1 MTGRDATGRPRAGGA
16 GRDEAGRPGSA
27 VAEGRAAPWGRVLR
41 VAVAL
46 VVLGAV
52 GFALW
57 TALHED
63 GPRVL
68 DLFDRPGAVPLLL
81 GACAANIAGLVL
93 GMASWRALLAD
104 RIGPVAGARIFFLG
118 QLSKYVPGRV
128 WGVLTHV
135 QLGKRLGVPASRM
148 VGAYVVS
155 LGVTTLTGAAVGLLV
170 GPAVLGRQAYW
181 LLAPAALVV
190 ACVLRPALLHR
201 ALVLAARLSRREE
214 PAPAPGTRKA
224 LIVATVSWLVSGLHL
239 WALLL
244 LCGADPVAGLPVGV
258 GAFALAT
265 VAGSLALILP
275 DGWGVRELVLM
286 AALATVVP
294 WSVAGVVA
302 VASRLVCV
310 VCEVLTSLT
319 ALGWARLARTA
330 EARNAERSTH
340 VVEAV

>member
-1 MTGRDATGRPRAGGA
+1 MTGQDAAGPA
-16 GRDEAGRPGSA
+16 RNT
-27 VAEGRAAPWGRVLR
+27 VAEGRGAWGRVLR
-41 VAVAL
+41 AGVTV

-57 TALHED
+57 SALRED

-68 DLFDRPGAVPLLL
+68 DLFGRPGAAPLLL
-81 GACAANIAGLVL
+81 AACAANIAGLVL

-104 RIGPVAGARIFFLG
+104 RIGPAAGARIFFLG

-135 QLGKRLGVPASRM
+135 GLGRRLGVPASRM

-170 GPAVLGRQAYW
+170 GPAVLGRHAFW
-181 LLAPAALVV
+181 LLGPAALVV
-190 ACVLRPALLHR
+190 ACVVRPGILHG
-201 ALVLAARLSRREE
+201 ALVRAARLLRREE

-224 LIVATVSWLVSGLHL
+224 LVVATVSWLVSGLHL

-310 VCEVLTSLT
+310 LCEVLTSLT
-319 ALGWARLARTA
+319 ALGWARLANT
-330 EARNAERSTH
+330 
-340 VVEAV
+340 

>member
-1 MTGRDATGRPRAGGA
+1 MR
-16 GRDEAGRPGSA
+16 
-27 VAEGRAAPWGRVLR
+27 GRVPR
-41 VAVAL
+41 VLATV
-46 VVLGAV
+46 VVLAAV
-52 GFALW
+52 GYALW
-57 TALHED
+57 SALRRD

-68 DLFDRPGAVPLLL
+68 DLFGRPGAAPLLL
-81 GACAANIAGLVL
+81 AACAANIAGLVL

-135 QLGKRLGVPASRM
+135 QLGKRLGVPPSRM
-148 VGAYVVS
+148 VGAYVIS
-155 LGVTTLTGAAVGLLV
+155 LGATTLTGAAVGLLV
-170 GPAVLGRQAYW
+170 GPAVAGRHAFW

-190 ACVLRPALLHR
+190 ACVVRPGILHW
-201 ALVLAARLSRREE
+201 ALVRAARLFRREE

-224 LIVATVSWLVSGLHL
+224 LVVATVSWLVSGLHL

-244 LCGADPVAGLPVGV
+244 LLGAEPLASLPVGV

-265 VAGSLALILP
+265 VTGSLALILP
-275 DGWGVRELVLM
+275 DGWGVRELVIM

-302 VASRLVCV
+302 VASRLICV
-310 VCEVLTSLT
+310 LCEVLTSLA
-319 ALGWARLARTA
+319 ALGWARAIRP
-330 EARNAERSTH
+330 ERSTH